1 MLALPALA
9 RHWLKVTDAEGALS
23 GMQNGTANIVSSCK
37 MAKGSNGWPF
47 SQAFIYLFCW

>member
-9 RHWLKVTDAEGALS
+9 RHWLKVTDVEGAIS
-23 GMQNGTANIVSSCK
+23 GMQNGTANIASSCK

-47 SQAFIYLFCW
+47 S